1 MDNASS
7 SKPVILGLCCMR
19 FRLDICLSL
28 LRSIHYL
35 IHIVCIIGI
44 VKGMILTI
52 RNKRLILY
60 QSGMRIVL

>member
-28 LRSIHYL
+28 LRSITYRHRYKL
-35 IHIVCIIGI
+35 GI
-44 VKGMILTI
+44 DQIQGV
-52 RNKRLILY
+52 
-60 QSGMRIVL
+60 